1 MRNVKIERERL
12 IDRKEGEIKEIFMF
26 FTRMNWMKKKN
37 INDIKATKSQ

>member
-26 FTRMNWMKKKN
+26 FTRMN
-37 INDIKATKSQ
+37 